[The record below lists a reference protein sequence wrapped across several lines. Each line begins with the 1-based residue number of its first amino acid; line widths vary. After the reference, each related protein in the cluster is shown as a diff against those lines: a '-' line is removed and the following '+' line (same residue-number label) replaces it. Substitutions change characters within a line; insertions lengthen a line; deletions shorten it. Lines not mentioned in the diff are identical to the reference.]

1 MLKSNVICLRLV
13 CRANDFERSLNMAF
27 DACMMRASLS
37 ELRANFPDARV
48 DKVLQPQNDE
58 IDLVIHSGRS
68 TRRLVFNVGPN
79 APRLQLSDVA
89 KENPLKAPMLCMLL
103 RKYFIG
109 ARITAVEQMDF
120 DRIARL
126 TLSCLDDMGF
136 PTTRYIV
143 CEIMGKYANLIILDA
158 DDKILTAM
166 KIIDFAA
173 STVRQVLPGLKY
185 QKPAAPEKLSPLVI
199 DRERFFAS
207 FFEFDRERTVEKFI
221 TATYGGI
228 ATQIAHEL
236 CYRTTG
242 GIDVPLAH
250 VDPEHFYAVF
260 LEWQNL
266 LISESYDPTVAIGN
280 DGRPIDYSYMNITYL
295 GDGVT
300 YRHFPTVSALFD
312 MYFAE
317 KDRVERIHQ
326 RAHDLV
332 VLISNAIARTERK
345 LAIQR
350 EDLLRSE
357 KGEEYKRQGDLIT
370 SNIYLIRKGMTSF
383 TAIDYYDESCPEITV
398 ELDSRLTPAQNA
410 QRMYKLYNKAK
421 KAKEILTEQIKIWE
435 EELVYLE
442 SVRDFLSRAETEEDL
457 AEIRDELYRSGYAS
471 RMRGYKPPKQIKA
484 RPMRFTTTD
493 GMTLLVGRNN
503 IQNDHLTFKVAAKDD
518 IWFHVKDIPG
528 SHVILV
534 TEGDEP
540 TDRDYTE
547 AASCA
552 AYYSKAT
559 GDLVAV
565 DYTRV
570 KNIKK
575 PQGSKPGFVTY
586 KTNYTAYVRKIN
598 PKEFA
603 ENACD

>member
-1 MLKSNVICLRLV
+1 
-13 CRANDFERSLNMAF
+13 
-27 DACMMRASLS
+27 MMRASLS
-37 ELRANFPDARV
+37 EFRADFPDARV

-58 IDLVIHSGRS
+58 IDLVVHSGRN

-89 KENPLKAPMLCMLL
+89 KENPLKPPMLCMLL

-109 ARITAVEQMDF
+109 ARITAVEQLDF
-120 DRIARL
+120 DRIAKF

-143 CEIMGKYANLIILDA
+143 CEIMGKYANLIVLDA
-158 DDKILTAM
+158 EDKILTAM

-185 QKPAAPEKLSPLVI
+185 QKPAAPEKLSPLEI
-199 DRERFFAS
+199 NREAFFTAFFA
-207 FFEFDRERTVEKFI
+207 FDRERTVEKFI
-221 TATYGGI
+221 TSTWGGI

-236 CYRTTG
+236 CYRATG
-242 GIDVPLAH
+242 KIDTPLAH
-250 VDPEHFYAVF
+250 TDPEGLYSVF
-260 LEWQNL
+260 LDWQKL
-266 LISESYDPTVAIGN
+266 LISEEYNPTVAMDT
-280 DGRPIDYSYMNITYL
+280 DGKPLDYSYMDITYL
-295 GDGVT
+295 GDGVN
-300 YRHFPTVSALFD
+300 YRHFPTVSSLFD

-317 KDRVERIHQ
+317 KDRIERIHQ

-332 VLISNAIARTERK
+332 VLISNAISRTERK

-350 EDLLRSE
+350 EDLRQSE
-357 KGEEYKRQGDLIT
+357 RGEEYKRRGDLIT
-370 SNIYLIRKGMTSF
+370 ANLYRLKKGMTSF
-383 TAIDYYDESCPEITV
+383 VAIDYYDEGCPEITV
-398 ELDSRLTPAQNA
+398 ELDERLTPAQNA
-410 QRMYKLYNKAK
+410 QKMYKLYNKAK
-421 KAKEILTEQIKIWE
+421 KAREVLTEQIKIWE
-435 EELVYLE
+435 AELIYLE
-442 SVRDFLSRAETEEDL
+442 GVRDFLSRAETEEDL
-457 AEIRDELYRSGYAS
+457 AEIRDELYRAGYAS

-484 RPMRFTTTD
+484 RPMRFSTTD
-493 GMTLLVGRNN
+493 GKILLVGRNN
-503 IQNDHLTFKVAAKDD
+503 IQNDHLTFKIAAKDD
-518 IWFHVKDIPG
+518 LWFHVKDIPG

-534 TEGDEP
+534 TEGTEP

-547 AASCA
+547 AASVA
-552 AYYSKAT
+552 AFYSKAT

-575 PQGSKPGFVTY
+575 PQGAKPGFVTY

-598 PKEFA
+598 PKELS
-603 ENACD
+603 ENGGN